1 MVPYEDEDAFELAKT
16 EELVNRTSVSDLAAL
31 IAQQRQCAATA
42 QNKSVPDSASHETLV
57 RITLWAMGCQLRSV
71 LSFPIVLSLPS
82 MLSPIPPLMIFIP
95 TTLPFGIQIS
105 PPVIGYAAV
114 LTPVVDRFV
123 QSCFRLFDCMLAPI
137 SVIGLHEGC
146 CHK

>member
-57 RITLWAMGCQLRSV
+57 RRFESPFGLWA
-71 LSFPIVLSLPS
+71 
-82 MLSPIPPLMIFIP
+82 
-95 TTLPFGIQIS
+95 
-105 PPVIGYAAV
+105 AN
-114 LTPVVDRFV
+114 
-123 QSCFRLFDCMLAPI
+123 LAQ
-137 SVIGLHEGC
+137 C
-146 CHK
+146 

>member
-1 MVPYEDEDAFELAKT
+1 
-16 EELVNRTSVSDLAAL
+16 
-31 IAQQRQCAATA
+31 
-42 QNKSVPDSASHETLV
+42 
-57 RITLWAMGCQLRSV
+57 MGCQPRSV

-82 MLSPIPPLMIFIP
+82 MLSPIPPLMILIP

-114 LTPVVDRFV
+114 LTSVVDRFV
-123 QSCFRLFDCMLAPI
+123 QSCFCLFDCMLAPI